1 MSKRVRFALWGILF
15 ALGAFGIVPW
25 AYALDGAALYGQY
38 CAGCHGPLATSS
50 MLGRS
55 ASQIQDAINS
65 VSMMSSLKS
74 LTTAQINAIADAL
87 NPAPPPPPPPPP
99 SPPPP
104 AGDKTPP
111 SIAAFSIPPTSDSLT
126 VPIQA
131 LAATDNVGVTGYK
144 ITESSTPPKASAA
157 GWSSSAP
164 SSYTFTSGGTKTLY
178 AWAKDA
184 AGNVSAS
191 VSASVVITLSN
202 PPLPPPPSS
211 GVDMS
216 NWVGQWLKMTI
227 KYEGYAFGTSSGSE
241 NGEDSS
247 LTQEEPPQMQM
258 GKDHQEIGVYLKIT
272 GWDPQQNVLQTEMY
286 QYDEKSNQ
294 WSSDPLTLHF
304 AGGTATDFLCW
315 SQEEGGFTFGFAARV
330 QGRGRQGTLQSG
342 SLKTLGG
349 YYLEMSAG
357 SPGLV
362 GAPDSS
368 GQMAGGLSV
377 SGSLVP
383 ASKVPA
389 PK

>member
-1 MSKRVRFALWGILF
+1 MSKRVRFTLWGIIF
-15 ALGAFGIVPW
+15 SLGALGIVPW
-25 AYALDGAALYGQY
+25 ARALDGAALYGQY

-50 MLGRS
+50 KLGRS

-65 VSMMSSLKS
+65 IPMMSSLKS

-87 NPAPPPPPPPPP
+87 SPAPPPPPPPPP
-99 SPPPP
+99 PPS
-104 AGDKTPP
+104 GDTTPP
-111 SIAAFSIPPTSDSLT
+111 SVTAFSIPPTSDSLT

-157 GWSSSAP
+157 GWSGSAL
-164 SSYTFTSGGTKTLY
+164 SSYTFSSGGTKILY

-191 VSASVVITLSN
+191 ANASVVIALSN
-202 PPLPPPPSS
+202 PPPPPPPPPPSE
-211 GVDMS
+211 VDFS
-216 NWVGQWLKMTI
+216 SWVGQWLKMTI
-227 KYEGYAFGTSSGSE
+227 RYEGYAFGTSSESE
-241 NGEDSS
+241 NGEASGS
-247 LTQEEPPQMQM
+247 EKPPEMA
-258 GKDHQEIGVYLKIT
+258 KDHQQIAVYLKIT
-272 GWDPQQNVLQTEMY
+272 GWDPQQNVLQAEIY

-330 QGRGRQGTLQSG
+330 QGRARQGTLQSG

-349 YYLEMSAG
+349 YYLELSAG
-357 SPGLV
+357 SSGSV
-362 GAPDSS
+362 GAPGSS
-368 GQMAGGLSV
+368 GQMAGGLSL

-383 ASKVPA
+383 ESKVPV